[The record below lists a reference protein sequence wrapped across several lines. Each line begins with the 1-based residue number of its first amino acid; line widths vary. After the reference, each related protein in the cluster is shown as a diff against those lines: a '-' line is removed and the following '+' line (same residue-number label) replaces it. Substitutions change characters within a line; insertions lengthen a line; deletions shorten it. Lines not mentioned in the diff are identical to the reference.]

1 MTDVDR
7 RGAGSIAAATAAA
20 AKTGAPRARGRDGIR
35 DLEAPP
41 IGAAG
46 STDRRKPE
54 WPKLDPECPA
64 HAAARQ
70 LLAALGET
78 LWAQE
83 RAIGDGE
90 DAEAVH
96 DMRVAVR
103 RARTLLGQ
111 LSGVFPRAPTKQL
124 RDGLRW
130 LGEISGPAR
139 DLDILIEGVRD
150 AQRKLPPEDRASL
163 EALLLM
169 LARERAGARQDLL
182 DGLKSP
188 RHARLVDAFERFTTP
203 PRRSRRAAASSG
215 KRRGDETVAASM
227 PIAVIAAESIERA
240 WRRLLRHGQAID
252 DGSPPEAVHQVRIDG
267 KKLRYLLELFRSLF
281 PDDAGAILAA
291 LRALQET
298 LGTIQ
303 DQEVQVAALAT
314 LGEEMGGPPA
324 TLLAMGALAAELL
337 LRQRAARGELAVRF
351 AAFDARPLRRIAKRL
366 FREPVD
372 RAAA

>member
-124 RDGLRW
+124 RDGLGW
-130 LGEISGPAR
+130 LGEMSGPVR
-139 DLDILIEGVRD
+139 DLDILIDGVKD
-150 AQRKLPPEDRASL
+150 AQEKLAPEDRASL
-163 EALLLM
+163 EALLLV
-169 LARERAGARQDLL
+169 LAHDRAGARQDLL

-267 KKLRYLLELFRSLF
+267 KKLRYLLELFRSVYPSIELG
-281 PDDAGAILAA
+281 PVISDLKKLQDCLGALNDSSVQNGM
-291 LRALQET
+291 LRALARRLSAED
-298 LGTIQ
+298 GDSI
-303 DQEVQVAALAT
+303 AALVLVGRLIERADA
-314 LGEEMGGPPA
+314 LGADARREFSERFEE
-324 TLLAMGALAAELL
+324 LCSKENRRRIEALA
-337 LRQRAARGELAVRF
+337 
-351 AAFDARPLRRIAKRL
+351 D
-366 FREPVD
+366 
-372 RAAA
+372 